1 MTCENNCGFEE
12 MNEEELNLLWHDA
25 CIGNILMQFIE
36 ALNDS
41 ASSEETQAIVDEMLD
56 EVDKM
61 YEETEEV
68 LH

>member
-25 CIGNILMQFIE
+25 CIGSILMQFIE

-41 ASSEETQAIVDEMLD
+41 ASAEETEAIVQDMLG

-68 LH
+68 VH